1 MLKRLS
7 IILMTVVSLCMA
19 DVNLAGVTV
28 SEPLFAYTPFPM
40 GNLPSRYSKK
50 DHPKY
55 AYAPATVFFNGK
67 YHQFYCSNGSDS
79 DHFYPLKAKGNDP
92 WDHVRYRSSKDGVN
106 WSGPKVAMSVN
117 NNFYERASVVYGDDG
132 YWYMLYTGNLDGYET
147 VVFLAR
153 ANYIQGP
160 YFKYTTNGKWENEA
174 GHASNPKVVLSAKAA
189 KKSYGVGQQTVVKS
203 PGGGY
208 WVWFNSSL
216 ERGKRTIRFV
226 YTTDLTKLDYS
237 KSVEIQGY
245 VGTGMIPSSKMGCD
259 IGDVRLDTD
268 TGILYMWCLDGGYMT
283 ENPRLVKLSSTDGI
297 NWYPPIDPKSAET
310 QEKYSYNFI
319 HNMGVAGDRH
329 GWISGGKY
337 LISFA
342 APSPKGAESNNA
354 NVALKYSISELKNY
368 GFNIEEHRRG
378 DEDMKGYWSMW
389 QLLVGDTWKE
399 DRVYYPSDG
408 FEFPKD
414 VKSTDITYFT
424 GDYDGDGVSDL
435 GAVNRST
442 KKWYIYSSRQGCYI
456 DWKGKCRSKYSTIKK
471 CYVNNND
478 KCVQV
483 YGEKLIDKV
492 YNAKGE
498 LTGDFTFKDFEVIAG
513 DFDGDG
519 KTDIGAVDKNL
530 GRWYIYSSADQ
541 RKGIYSSLTEPN
553 LSYTKPNYIPWGWKW
568 AGMNSS
574 HKIVVGDYNGDGFAD
589 RAIYDHQEKAG
600 LVRWYIISS
609 AALEKDVDKGF
620 YDVYAAAFFPF
631 GWTWAGSNV
640 NHDAISGDFD
650 GDGITDRAIYGIWK
664 WYSLSSRIGESKIK
678 RIWGKRLTEDGGTV
692 AVVGDYDGDGADDM
706 VNVNRSEGKWYIYSS
721 EYNSIATLTWKS
733 LKDVMKAGN
742 VNAKEVE
749 ILSGDFD
756 GDHKADPAFVDKT
769 TRTFYVMSSRKNADG
784 VDSKIKSIPRN
795 PNNLIYFA
803 KKGDD
808 PIDDKKPVAPA
819 TIKAPAMNVAVDGKK
834 VSVTNVEYGS
844 KVAVFDMLGKKI
856 LETAA
861 GEKSA
866 NFEVPSYGKYIVRA
880 GAQSRVIM
888 VK

>member
-40 GNLPSRYSKK
+40 GDLPSKYSKK

-117 NNFYERASVVYGDDG
+117 NNFYERAACDPSVVYGDDG
-132 YWYMLYTGNLDGYET
+132 YWYMLYTGNLKGYET

-153 ANYIQGP
+153 SNYIQGP
-160 YFKYTTNGKWENEA
+160 YFKYTENKKWENEA
-174 GHASNPKVVLSAKAA
+174 GHASNPKVVLGAKAVSG
-189 KKSYGVGQQTVVKS
+189 SYGIGQQTVVKS
-203 PGGGY
+203 PSGGY
-208 WVWFNSSL
+208 WVWFTSGL
-216 ERGKRTIRFV
+216 ERNKNTIRFV

-237 KSVEIQGY
+237 KSVEVQAY
-245 VGTGMIPSSKMGCD
+245 NGTRMMPFVETSYE

-268 TGILYMWCLDGGYMT
+268 TGILYMWCFDGGYMR
-283 ENPRLVKLSSTDGI
+283 ENSRLVKLYSTNGI
-297 NWYPPIDPKSAET
+297 DWYPQSVET
-310 QEKYSYNFI
+310 QAKYPYNFI
-319 HNMGVAGDRH
+319 HNMGVAGNLH

-342 APSPKGAESNNA
+342 APSPKGAESNKA
-354 NVALKYSISELKNY
+354 NVALKYSINELKNY
-368 GFNIEEHRRG
+368 GFNIEEHRTG
-378 DEDMKGYWSMW
+378 KATMLGYWSMW
-389 QLLVGDTWKE
+389 QLLVGGTWKE

-435 GAVNRST
+435 GAVDRST

-456 DWKGKCRSKYSTIKK
+456 DWKGKCRSKYSTTKK

-541 RKGIYSSLTEPN
+541 RKGVYSSL
-553 LSYTKPNYIPWGWKW
+553 SKPNYIPWGWKW

-574 HKIVVGDYNGDGFAD
+574 HKIVVGDYNGDGIAD
-589 RAIYDHQEKAG
+589 RAIYSHQKKDQNTENLN
-600 LVRWYIISS
+600 LVQWFIISS

-620 YDVYAAAFFPF
+620 YDVYVAAFFPF
-631 GWTWAGSNV
+631 GWTWTGSTI
-640 NHDAISGDFD
+640 NHNAVSGDFD
-650 GDGITDRAIYGIWK
+650 GDGITDRAIYGNLK
-664 WYSLSSRIGESKIK
+664 WYSLSSRLGESQLK
-678 RIWGKRLTEDGGTV
+678 RWSWGKRLTGDGGTI

-721 EYNSIATLTWKS
+721 ENNSVDTLTWES
-733 LKDVMKAGN
+733 LDDVT
-742 VNAKEVE
+742 NAEEVE

-769 TRTFYVMSSRKNADG
+769 TRTFYVRSSRKHADG

-808 PIDDKKPVAPA
+808 PIDEKKPVAPA

-856 LETAA
+856 LEAAA